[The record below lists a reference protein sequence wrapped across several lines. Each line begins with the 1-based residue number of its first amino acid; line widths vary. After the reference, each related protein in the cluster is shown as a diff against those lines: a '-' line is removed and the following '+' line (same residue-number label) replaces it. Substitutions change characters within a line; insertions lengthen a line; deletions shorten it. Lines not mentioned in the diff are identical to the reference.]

1 MTALFALGARSA
13 PILAASSRSN
23 RSSAAATLALRPKGG
38 LNLVLGKAVDLD
50 GGEVRE
56 LWGLL

>member
-1 MTALFALGARSA
+1 LIALGARSA
-13 PILAASSRSN
+13 PILAANSCSN

-38 LNLVLGKAVDLD
+38 LTQALGKAVDLD
-50 GGEVRE
+50 GGEVGE